1 MMAPKKKMLKPK
13 FQRSELEKLERKEL
27 QTLGRAMRKRGED
40 VGRLDRGTDEI
51 IESLLLIQIVDEPTS
66 STSGKGSKSTPG
78 ESDSPVREERTK
90 LEPPSSLATKP
101 DKATFRLWSQEVAIW
116 RGTHRMHSDSALVSS
131 ILKALASAE
140 KSLIFAAHNEENPVT
155 MKSLLSV
162 LALPF
167 AGSELAERQHKL
179 SQFRACT
186 RGGQSLQAF
195 LGDWELKR
203 GQCVMAGTVPSSAGE
218 QDQWDLLKACELSTE
233 QHASIM
239 HELSTR
245 AELREEM
252 SLPVAT
258 ASEVFETTMKLV
270 RNLALSFELEKG
282 EKPSSSSQKASS
294 AELTAMFAKG
304 KAAGKGKN
312 AKSQSKGA
320 SAGAEAECWNCKK
333 TGHFA
338 SQCWA
343 AGGGAAKGG
352 KGAGK
357 GKGGGKS
364 GGKGAGKGKSAKKPG
379 VVCYGCGKVGH
390 LKADCWSKPK
400 EGEGGE
406 GPPKSGT

>member
-1 MMAPKKKMLKPK
+1 MMAPKKTMLKPK
-13 FQRSELEKLERKEL
+13 FKRSELEKLERAEL

-40 VGRLDRGTDEI
+40 VGRLDRATEEL
-51 IESLLLIQIVDEPTS
+51 IESLLVIQIIDEPTS
-66 STSGKGSKSTPG
+66 STSRKSTTTTPG
-78 ESDSPVREERTK
+78 ERESPVRVERTK
-90 LEPPSSLATKP
+90 LEPPSSLVTGP
-101 DKATFRLWSQEVAIW
+101 DKASFRLWSQEVAIW

-140 KSLIFAAHNEENPVT
+140 KSMIFAAHNEENPVT

-179 SQFRACT
+179 TQFRACT
-186 RGGQSLQAF
+186 RGGRSLQAF

-203 GQCVMAGTVPSSAGE
+203 GQCVMAGTMQSSVGE

-233 QHASIM
+233 QSASIM

-245 AELREEM
+245 AELRAEM
-252 SLPVAT
+252 SLPEAT
-258 ASEVFETTMKLV
+258 ASEVFETTKKLV

-282 EKPSSSSQKASS
+282 EKPSSKKTSSD
-294 AELTAMFAKG
+294 ELTAMFSKG
-304 KAAGKGKN
+304 KAAGKGKS

-320 SAGAEAECWNCKK
+320 SAGAEVECWNCKK
-333 TGHFA
+333 TGHFS

-352 KGAGK
+352 KGAGQ

-364 GGKGAGKGKSAKKPG
+364 GGKGAGKGKGARKPG

-390 LKADCWSKPK
+390 LKADCWSKSK

-406 GPPKSGT
+406 GPPQSGK